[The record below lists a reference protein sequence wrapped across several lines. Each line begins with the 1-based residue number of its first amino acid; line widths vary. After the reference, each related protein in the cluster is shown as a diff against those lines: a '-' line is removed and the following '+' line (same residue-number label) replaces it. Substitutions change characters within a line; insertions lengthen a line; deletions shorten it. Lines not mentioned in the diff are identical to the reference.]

1 MTRHNLRHVLPFLL
15 ALAATLP
22 ARSDEPPVFT
32 ADEIRFFESEVRP
45 VLVKR
50 CYECHAAEKQKGAL
64 RLDSREGAIAGGD
77 SGPAIEP
84 GDAESSLLVEAIRYE
99 SYEMPPDGQ
108 LPEDEA
114 AALIKWIEMGAPW
127 PAGEVV
133 AAARSEPAITDEDRA
148 HWAFQPLTHPTP
160 PDVNDSGWSH
170 NEIDRFLWARLE
182 EAGLS
187 PAPEASKE
195 TLVRRLYQD
204 VIGLPPTPEQVDAFL
219 SDDSPQAVERLV
231 DELLESPRYG
241 EKWASFWLD
250 LVRYAD
256 SDGYKQ
262 DDLRPHAWRYRDYVI
277 AAFNEDKPYDRFVL
291 EQLAGDEVA
300 PHDPDALAA
309 TGYFRHGIYEYN
321 QRDAMGQWRDMLNDI
336 TDNVGDTFLAM
347 GMGCARCHDHKFD
360 PLLQKDYFRLQAF
373 FANLTFRDD
382 VPLATP
388 EQIAAH
394 AEQQAAWEAAAG
406 DVLARMDEIT
416 GPKMKSAEK
425 AAVGKF
431 VEEIRAIWAKPA
443 DERTPYEKQIADLVY
458 RQVLGAETTSIRKLS
473 KEEQAVWDELE
484 AELAQSDPL
493 KPAPLTPGQTVTDT
507 GPTAPVV
514 FIPDRERLGEV
525 DPGFLTI
532 LDPEPAVIEPVP
544 TAPDSTGRRTAFA
557 QWLIRPDH
565 PLTSRVIVNRIWQ
578 QHFGTGL
585 VATPSDFGNLGQPPS
600 HPELLDWLSAEF
612 VNHGWSLKRLH
623 REILTSAAFR
633 QSSIHPA
640 AAAAEQLDPANR
652 LLWRFPVRRLT
663 AEQIRDSML
672 AVSGELKLG
681 TGGPGVEGNKP
692 RRSVYVKVE
701 RNARDAV
708 LDVFDLPDRIIG
720 TGERTTT
727 TTPTQS
733 LLMIN
738 GGPVLKWAEAF
749 AQRVENEVPGSAD
762 SQVRH
767 AYRLAFG
774 RDPTGEELDR
784 ATAFLDAEHGDGT
797 LTDVCHVLLN
807 SNEFLYL
814 D

>member
-1 MTRHNLRHVLPFLL
+1 MSGHDLRNLIPLL
-15 ALAATLP
+15 LVACTLTSARAA
-22 ARSDEPPVFT
+22 EPPAFT
-32 ADEIRFFESEVRP
+32 PEEIRFFESEVRP
-45 VLVKR
+45 LLVQR
-50 CYECHAAEKQKGAL
+50 CHECHGADQQKGGL
-64 RLDSREGAIAGGD
+64 RLDSRDGAILGGD

-84 GDAESSLLVEAIRYE
+84 GDAAASLLVEAIRYE

-114 AALIKWIEMGAPW
+114 AALVKWIELGAPW

-133 AAARSEPAITDEDRA
+133 AAARPESKITDEDRA
-148 HWAFQPLTHPTP
+148 HWAFQPLTHPTL
-160 PDVNDSGWSH
+160 PDVSDEGWSR
-170 NEIDRFLWARLE
+170 NDIDRFLFAQMAD
-182 EAGLS
+182 AGLN
-187 PAPEASKE
+187 PAPEAAKE
-195 TLVRRLYQD
+195 TLVRRLYLD

-231 DELLESPRYG
+231 EELLESPQYG

-262 DDLRPHAWRYRDYVI
+262 DDPRPHAWRYRDYVI
-277 AAFNEDKPYDRFVL
+277 NAFNADKPYDQFVL

-300 PHDPDALAA
+300 PHDPEALAA

-360 PLLQKDYFRLQAF
+360 PILQKDYFRLQAF
-373 FANLTFRDD
+373 FVNLSFRDD

-388 EQIAAH
+388 EQVAAYG
-394 AEQQAAWEAAAG
+394 EQHAAWHAAAA

-431 VEEIRAIWAKPA
+431 VEEIRAIWAKPPE
-443 DERTPYEKQIADLVY
+443 ERTPYEKQIADLIY

-484 AELAQSDPL
+484 AELAQFDPL
-493 KPAPLTPGQTVTDT
+493 KPAPLPPGQTVSDT

-514 FIPDRERLGEV
+514 FIPGRERLGEV
-525 DPGFLTI
+525 EPGYLTI
-532 LDPEPAVIEPVP
+532 LDSEPAVVSG
-544 TAPDSTGRRTAFA
+544 APAAPESTGRRTAFA

-565 PLTSRVIVNRIWQ
+565 PLTSRVIVNRVWQ

-585 VATPSDFGNLGQPPS
+585 VATPSDFGHLGQPPS
-600 HPELLDWLSAEF
+600 HPELLDWLAAEF
-612 VNHGWSLKRLH
+612 VNHGWSLKWLH
-623 REILTSAAFR
+623 REILTSAAFQ
-633 QSSIHPA
+633 QSSVSPDA
-640 AAAAEQLDPANR
+640 VTAERIDPANR

-672 AVSGELKLG
+672 AVSGALKLE
-681 TGGPGVEGNKP
+681 TGGAGVDGSKP

-701 RNARDAV
+701 RNSRDGV

-738 GGPVLKWAEAF
+738 GGTVLKWSKDFAE
-749 AQRVENEVPGSAD
+749 RVQKEVPGGAD

-767 AYRLAFG
+767 AYRLAYG
-774 RDPTGEELDR
+774 RDPTAEELDR
-784 ATAFLDAEHGDGT
+784 ATAFLAEEAGGGT
-797 LTDVCHVLLN
+797 LTDVCHVLFN
-807 SNEFLYL
+807 SNEFLYV